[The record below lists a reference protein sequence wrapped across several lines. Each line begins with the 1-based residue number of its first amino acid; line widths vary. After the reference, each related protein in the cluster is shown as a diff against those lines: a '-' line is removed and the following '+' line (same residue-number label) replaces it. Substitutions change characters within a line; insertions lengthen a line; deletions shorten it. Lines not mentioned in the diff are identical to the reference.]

1 MSQAFH
7 GGKLLEAER
16 EFGLPRDQFVDFSSN
31 LNVFAPSISTVEWQR
46 WAEEI
51 GRYPEADPATLCN
64 SLAEFY
70 GLNRNYILPTCGAS
84 EALYLA
90 ARLFTGHKVAIIE
103 PGFSDY
109 SRSFETVDC
118 DCGHITLTPSMWFEP
133 IEGWANDL
141 EPFDVVV
148 LGNPNNPT
156 GSLQRRGDFTRLFEG
171 RGWHSKS
178 WIIDEAFMEF
188 IDGPDRQT
196 LLSEIERFPSVI
208 VVRSLTKSW
217 RIPGLR
223 LGFLATAGRI
233 DRLRRMQP
241 PWSVNSLAEA
251 WSKRFLNDRYRKELS
266 GSLESLRIEKQRF
279 VKRLSDVP
287 GIRLHVGT
295 ANFVLVE
302 LVSHLL
308 DAGNLY
314 EELGRR
320 GLLVRV
326 CDSFR
331 GMPRGRFLRVAVRAA
346 ADNERLVRELT
357 SLCDQKMRRF
367 A

>member
-1 MSQAFH
+1 VSQAFH
-7 GGKLLEAER
+7 GGRLLEAER
-16 EFGLPRDQFVDFSSN
+16 EFGLPHDQFIDFSSN
-31 LNVFAPSISTVEWQR
+31 LNVFAPSVSAVEWQR
-46 WAEEI
+46 WASQI
-51 GRYPEADPATLCN
+51 CRYPEADLEALRHR
-64 SLAEFY
+64 LAEFY
-70 GLNRNYILPTCGAS
+70 GLNDDYILPTSGAS

-90 ARLFTGHKVAIIE
+90 ARLFTGRQAAIIE

-118 DCGHITLTPSMWFEP
+118 ECRHITLTQTMWFEP
-133 IEGWANDL
+133 VEKWAHYL

-156 GSLQRRGDFTRLFEG
+156 GSLQRRDDFTRLFEDK
-171 RGWHSKS
+171 GWRSKS
-178 WIIDEAFMEF
+178 WIIDEAFMEL
-188 IDGPDRQT
+188 IDVPDNQT
-196 LLSEIERFPSVI
+196 LLSVMEKFPSLI

-223 LGFLATAGRI
+223 LGFLATAGPI

-251 WSKRFLNDRYRKELS
+251 WSKRFLTDQYRQELAR
-266 GSLESLRIEKQRF
+266 SLESLRIEKQRF
-279 VKRLSDVP
+279 VKQLSEVP

-295 ANFVLVE
+295 ANFLLVE
-302 LVSHLL
+302 LVSKLL
-308 DAGNLY
+308 DAGSLY

-331 GMPRGRFLRVAVRAA
+331 GMPRGRFVRLAVRTATE
-346 ADNERLVRELT
+346 NERLVRELT
-357 SLCDQKMRRF
+357 AMCGKRIRRI